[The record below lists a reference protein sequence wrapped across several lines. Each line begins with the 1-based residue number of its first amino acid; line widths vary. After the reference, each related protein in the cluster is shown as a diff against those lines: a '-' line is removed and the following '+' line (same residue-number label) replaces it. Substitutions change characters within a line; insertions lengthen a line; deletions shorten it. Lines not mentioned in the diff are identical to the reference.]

1 VPHRCKAAS
10 GRPLLFLNPWSDCEW
25 GENCKRACR
34 GIRRQVSEYWTCRI
48 PISGLREPITVPG
61 GMVSTAAIGKTA
73 GSETKMPRRPAQLT
87 QADIARVISAAKQ
100 AGASEAYTNNWNAV
114 PLI

>member
-1 VPHRCKAAS
+1 
-10 GRPLLFLNPWSDCEW
+10 
-25 GENCKRACR
+25 
-34 GIRRQVSEYWTCRI
+34 
-48 PISGLREPITVPG
+48 
-61 GMVSTAAIGKTA
+61 MVSTAAIGMTA
-73 GSETKMPRRPAQLT
+73 ESETKMPRRPAQLT